1 VPLVAAVGIVGWLLL
16 GLGLLIRRSP
26 LLAWGVAG
34 FGAEYA
40 LFLRLHGGPV
50 DAQAPLVAAAV
61 LLAAELAY
69 LSIGGWLPGA
79 DRVLV
84 LRTAGALAA
93 AATTAALVGGLLL
106 VAGGSASAGLAL
118 EAAGVAA
125 AVLAVAFVVRIA
137 AGSKDSTST

>member
-1 VPLVAAVGIVGWLLL
+1 
-16 GLGLLIRRSP
+16 
-26 LLAWGVAG
+26 
-34 FGAEYA
+34 
-40 LFLRLHGGPV
+40 
-50 DAQAPLVAAAV
+50 V

-93 AATTAALVGGLLL
+93 AATTTALVGGLLL